1 MVKQL
6 LIQIYFS
13 FLYYIPNFLRE
24 ILLYLSKRH
33 TIVLNSFLDF
43 RFGVF
48 HHCNWGDDI
57 NKLFLAD
64 SLGQDVILYQN
75 SKLSQF
81 RCVENYMCIGSM
93 LHDCNSQTI
102 VWGSGFLSNDDK
114 CKLKE
119 KPKKVLAVRGKLSR
133 QFLLEQGVECPA
145 VYGDP
150 ALLLPLFYK
159 PQKKK
164 RYKLGVV
171 AHIYDESN
179 PLVQGLKGNN
189 DVIIISLQSYDNWLH
204 VIDKISECELI
215 LSSSLHGII
224 VSDAYGIPN
233 AWVEFSDK
241 VIGNGFKFRDYF
253 SSVSKNI
260 SEPIRITTPI
270 DINNL
275 DRYKETWEAPA
286 CDLSKLIEACPFL
299 PLKEKL
305 EDGLLLSIN
314 NSSF

>member
-24 ILLYLSKRH
+24 ILLYLSKRR

-64 SLGQDVILYQN
+64 SLGQDVILFQN
-75 SKLSQF
+75 SKLSQL
-81 RCVENYMCIGSM
+81 RRKENYMCIGSM

-114 CKLKE
+114 FKLKE

-133 QFLLEQGVECPA
+133 QFLLEQGVECPE

-159 PQKKK
+159 AHKKK
-164 RYKLGVV
+164 RYKLGIV

-179 PLVQGLKGNN
+179 PLVQRLKGNN

-253 SSVSKNI
+253 SSVSKNV

-275 DRYKETWEAPA
+275 DKYKETWESPT
-286 CDLSKLIEACPFL
+286 CDLSELVKACPF
-299 PLKEKL
+299 PSLKEQIK
-305 EDGLLLSIN
+305 DIIVPISK
-314 NSSF
+314 

>member
-24 ILLYLSKRH
+24 ILLYLSKRR

-114 CKLKE
+114 FKLKE
-119 KPKKVLAVRGKLSR
+119 KPKKVLAVRGKFSR
-133 QFLLEQGVECPA
+133 QFLLEQGVECPE

-159 PQKKK
+159 RQNIKK
-164 RYKLGVV
+164 RYKLGIV
-171 AHIYDESN
+171 AHIYDETN
-179 PLVQGLKGNN
+179 PLVQGLKGSN
-189 DVIIISLQSYDNWLH
+189 DVIIISLQSYENWLH
-204 VIDKISECELI
+204 VIDRISECELI

-241 VIGNGFKFRDYF
+241 VVGNGFKFRDYF
-253 SSVSKNI
+253 SSVSKNV

-270 DINNL
+270 DINYL
-275 DRYKETWEAPA
+275 DKYKETWESPT
-286 CDLSKLIEACPFL
+286 CDLSKLIEACPFPL
-299 PLKEKL
+299 LKEQIK
-305 EDGLLLSIN
+305 DIIVPISK
-314 NSSF
+314 

>member
-1 MVKQL
+1 
-6 LIQIYFS
+6 
-13 FLYYIPNFLRE
+13 
-24 ILLYLSKRH
+24 
-33 TIVLNSFLDF
+33 
-43 RFGVF
+43 
-48 HHCNWGDDI
+48 
-57 NKLFLAD
+57 
-64 SLGQDVILYQN
+64 
-75 SKLSQF
+75 
-81 RCVENYMCIGSM
+81 M

-114 CKLKE
+114 FKLKE

-133 QFLLEQGVECPA
+133 QFLLEQGVECPE

-159 PQKKK
+159 AHKKK

-275 DRYKETWEAPA
+275 DRYKKTWEAPT
-286 CDLSKLIEACPFL
+286 CDLNKLIEASPFL

>member
-1 MVKQL
+1 MNMVKQL

-43 RFGVF
+43 RFGIF

-81 RCVENYMCIGSM
+81 RRKENYMCIGSM

-102 VWGSGFLSNDDK
+102 VWGSGFLSNEDK
-114 CKLKE
+114 FKLKE

-133 QFLLEQGVECPA
+133 QFLLEQGVECPE

-159 PQKKK
+159 PKKKK
-164 RYKLGVV
+164 RYKLGIV

-179 PLVQGLKGNN
+179 PLVQRLKGSN
-189 DVIIISLQSYDNWLH
+189 DVIIISLQSYENWLH
-204 VIDKISECELI
+204 VIDKICECELI

-224 VSDAYGIPN
+224 VSDAYDIPN

-241 VIGNGFKFRDYF
+241 VVGNGFKFRDYF
-253 SSVSKNI
+253 SSVSKNV

-270 DINNL
+270 DINYL
-275 DRYKETWEAPA
+275 DKYKETWESPT
-286 CDLSKLIEACPFL
+286 CDLSKLIEACPFPL
-299 PLKEKL
+299 LKEQIK
-305 EDGLLLSIN
+305 DIIVPIN
-314 NSSF
+314 K

>member
-1 MVKQL
+1 MNMVKQF
-6 LIQIYFS
+6 LIQVYFS
-13 FLYYIPNFLRE
+13 FIYYIPHFLRE
-24 ILLYLSKRH
+24 LLLYVGKRR
-33 TIVLNSFLDF
+33 TIILNSFLNYK
-43 RFGVF
+43 FGIF

-57 NKLFLAD
+57 NKLFIAD
-64 SLGQDVILYQN
+64 GIGSDVILYQN
-75 SKLSQF
+75 SILSKLKHK
-81 RCVENYMCIGSM
+81 ENYMCIGSM

-102 VWGSGFLSNDDK
+102 VWGSGFLSDDDK
-114 CKLKE
+114 FRLKE

-133 QFLLEQGVECPA
+133 QFLLEQGVECPE

-159 PQKKK
+159 KQNIKKQ
-164 RYKLGVV
+164 YKLGIV
-171 AHIYDESN
+171 AHIYDEGN
-179 PLVQGLKGNN
+179 PFVQGLKGNN

-204 VIDKISECELI
+204 VIDKICECELI

-241 VIGNGFKFRDYF
+241 VVGNGFKFRDYF
-253 SSVSKNI
+253 SSVSKNV

-275 DRYKETWEAPA
+275 DKYKETWESPT
-286 CDLSKLIEACPFL
+286 CDLSELVKACPF
-299 PLKEKL
+299 PSLKEQIK
-305 EDGLLLSIN
+305 DITVPISK
-314 NSSF
+314 

>member
-114 CKLKE
+114 FKLKE